1 MIALVRTNSEEETAR
16 LAERIGELARAHDCI
31 ALSGEL
37 GAGKTRF
44 VRGIAIGMGID
55 PARVHSPTF
64 VLANIYA
71 PDTTPGAAEARAR
84 LPLVHVDAHRLT
96 DLHDLESLGLDG
108 PGAAG
113 GVLAIEWADRVSA
126 GLPGDRLDV
135 RIGHASETARDIA
148 LEARGESWAGRLA
161 SLGLPR

>member
-1 MIALVRTNSEEETAR
+1 MIANIRTTSEDETVR
-16 LAERIGELARAHDCI
+16 LAARIGALARAHDCI
-31 ALSGEL
+31 ALIGDL

-44 VRGIAIGMGID
+44 VRGVAIGMGID

-71 PDTTPGAAEARAR
+71 PDTAPGAHARF
-84 LPLVHVDAHRLT
+84 PLVHVDAHRLT

-126 GLPGDRLDV
+126 GLPGGRLDV

-148 LEARGESWAGRLA
+148 LEARGDSWVGRLA

>member
-1 MIALVRTNSEEETAR
+1 MTCLVRTNSEEETVR
-16 LAERIGELARAHDCI
+16 LAARIGELARAHDCI
-31 ALSGEL
+31 ALSGDL

-71 PDTTPGAAEARAR
+71 PEPTPGPRHARI
-84 LPLVHVDAHRLT
+84 PLVHVDAHRLT
-96 DLHDLESLGLDG
+96 DLHDLDSLGLDG
-108 PGAAG
+108 PGASG